1 MYKKILIRYGE
12 LVLKK
17 KNRKQFIN
25 ILKDNLQMQLGFQ
38 LNAGFDR
45 IFIDYS
51 KESLE
56 KLKYVFGISSYSP
69 VIVCDPNLDELKKVI
84 LDLINSK
91 NNIFTFKVST
101 HRNDKKFALNSN
113 QINNEIGGFVLSHK
127 DWKVKLK
134 NPDLTIN
141 IEIRKDNI
149 YIFIDSIA
157 GLGGLPVGS
166 SGKVLHLLSGGI
178 DSPVAAFKLIKRGLR
193 VDFLSFITPP
203 QTDNTTVEKMKKF
216 VEILNKYQQKA
227 FFYLINYTELMN
239 YIGLVSNQS
248 YKITLM
254 RRSFYR
260 IAQEIAKKYNYLAL
274 SNGDNIGQV
283 ASQTLES
290 INVISDVSE
299 LPIFRPLLTNDKI
312 ETINIA
318 NEIGTYPIS
327 IIKANET
334 CELFAPKQPVIK
346 PTIEIAQSLEKEL
359 SMISE
364 LENKLLENNIETFK
378 IN

>member
-113 QINNEIGGFVLSHK
+113 QINNEIGGFVLLHK